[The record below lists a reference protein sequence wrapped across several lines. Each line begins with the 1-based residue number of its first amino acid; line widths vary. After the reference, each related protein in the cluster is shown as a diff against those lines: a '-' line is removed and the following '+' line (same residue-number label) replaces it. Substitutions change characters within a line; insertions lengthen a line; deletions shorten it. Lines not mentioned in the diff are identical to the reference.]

1 MGFTQ
6 QNVERAILYLGCRTV
21 EECLP
26 YLIYNESNVMEHRFI
41 SPKQAFSEMDGED
54 FKHNYHT
61 AQAIYC
67 IICQKKRKKQEQKTV
82 KQVNETFFSRQNSRK
97 FRGINDNNDS
107 DMEPTESKVDNDANC
122 GTGGAVNPT

>member
-1 MGFTQ
+1 
-6 QNVERAILYLGCRTV
+6 
-21 EECLP
+21 
-26 YLIYNESNVMEHRFI
+26 
-41 SPKQAFSEMDGED
+41 MDGED

-97 FRGINDNNDS
+97 CRGMNDNNDS
-107 DMEPTESKVDNDANC
+107 DEESEPIFVRGNRVLTYNKKMRQI
-122 GTGGAVNPT
+122 GGKGQIASNSDDEGFIYTQQERNKSGFSI